1 MRAVAH
7 NAPYGAQTSLPSF
20 RVNSPLPHIFGPN
33 GVLAQR
39 IADFRHRASQIEMA
53 EKIEATIARAG
64 VLIAE
69 AGTGTGKTFAYLV
82 PALRSGGKVIIST
95 GTKTLQDQL
104 FHRDIP
110 TVVDALRIPVSTAL
124 LKGRANYVCLHHLDV
139 AVAEGRFTSKQDVKD
154 IHAIKRF
161 ANRALDGAGTGD
173 RAELSEVSE
182 RANAWSHAVSSR
194 ENCLGSQCSRHE
206 ECFVMK
212 ARKKALDAD
221 VVVVN
226 HHLFFADLVLKDDGA
241 QDLLPAA
248 NTVIFDEAHQLP
260 STATMFFGES
270 VSTSQLIELARDSRL
285 MGIQHAPDFKDLQ
298 EAAGVLDLSARDLRL
313 SVSEDFAKLP
323 GVSVTSR
330 EGFQEAYANAQE
342 ALAELR
348 QLLESQSDRAQELAN
363 CMERADEFAQ
373 RMAGWQ
379 DPAVEGYVRWA
390 EAFSQSLA
398 FHLTPLTIANVFRD
412 QVFGQ
417 KRAWIFTSATL
428 AVKGEFGHYQT
439 EMGLIAPEGK
449 LDDFDEDAFAERGVE
464 TALWASP
471 FDYPNQALLYL
482 PQTLPAPNTPNHTE
496 AIVDAAMPL
505 IEAAGG
511 RTFMLFTSL
520 RAMDRAHE
528 MLQERFKKRDLDFPL
543 LTQSEGTRTELLEQF
558 RKLGNAVLVA
568 SHSFWEGVDVKGGA
582 LSLVVI
588 DKLPFAAPDDP
599 VLAARIAAIDAAGG
613 NAFMQYQV
621 PHAAITLK
629 QGAGRLIRD
638 EQDRGVLMIGDT
650 RLVDKPYGRRIWQSL
665 PPMKRTREEATAV
678 AFFAETTRVEAQTMP
693 ETPHG

>member
-1 MRAVAH
+1 MAESDLA
-7 NAPYGAQTSLPSF
+7 L
-20 RVNSPLPHIFGPN
+20 LFGPK
-33 GVLAQR
+33 GALAER
-39 IADFRHRASQIEMA
+39 IADFRFRESQVEMA
-53 EKIEATIARAG
+53 LAIESTINRSG
-64 VLIAE
+64 VLVAE

-110 TVVDALRIPVSTAL
+110 TVIEALGIPVTTAL
-124 LKGRANYVCLHHLDV
+124 LKGRANYVCLHHLEIAAAD
-139 AVAEGRFTSKQDVKD
+139 GRFTSRDDVKH
-154 IHAIKRF
+154 IQSIKRF
-161 ANRALDGAGTGD
+161 ANRSLDGGGTGD
-173 RAELSEVSE
+173 RAELPEVPE
-182 RANAWSHAVSSR
+182 RAGAWNQAISTR
-194 ENCLGSQCSRHE
+194 ENCLGSQCSRYE

-212 ARKKALDAD
+212 ARKKAMESE

-241 QDLLPAA
+241 QDLLPAC

-270 VSTSQLIELARDSRL
+270 VSTSQLIELARDARL
-285 MGIQHAPDFKDLQ
+285 MGIQHAADFKDLQ
-298 EAAGVLDLSARDLRL
+298 DAAGALDIAARDLRL
-313 SVSEDFAKLP
+313 VVSEDFAKLP
-323 GVSVTSR
+323 GQAVVSR
-330 EGFQEAYANAQE
+330 DGFDEVYADAQE
-342 ALAELR
+342 KLTELR
-348 QLLESQSDRAQELAN
+348 ELLESQADRAQELAN
-363 CMERADEFAQ
+363 CMTRADEFAQ
-373 RMAGWQ
+373 RMTSWQ
-379 DPAVEGYVRWA
+379 DKSIEGFVRWS

-398 FHLTPLTIANVFRD
+398 FHLTPLSIADIFRA

-428 AVKGEFGHYQT
+428 AVKGDFGHYQN
-439 EMGLIAPEGK
+439 EMGLTAPTA
-449 LDDFDEDAFAERGVE
+449 DEDFEDDAFNERRVE
-464 TALWASP
+464 TASWASP

-482 PQTLPAPNTPNHTE
+482 PENLPAPNTPTHTE
-496 AIVDAAMPL
+496 AIVDAALPL

-520 RAMDRAHE
+520 KAMDRAYE
-528 MLQERFKKRDLDFPL
+528 MLKTKFAERELPFPL
-543 LTQSEGTRTELLEQF
+543 MVQGEGTRTELLERF

-568 SHSFWEGVDVKGGA
+568 SHSFWEGVDVKGSA
-582 LSLVVI
+582 LSVVVI

-599 VLAARIAAIDAAGG
+599 VLAARIAAIDANGG

-638 EQDRGVLMIGDT
+638 ETDRGVLMIGDT
-650 RLVDKPYGRRIWQSL
+650 RLVDKPYGKRIWQSL
-665 PPMKRTREEATAV
+665 PPMRRTRLETEAV
-678 AFFAETTRVEAQTMP
+678 AFFDVTATAGEPT
-693 ETPHG
+693 